1 MGKAKK
7 LSTYEELK
15 KLIGTIDGY
24 RQDIQILDANISS
37 VDDAA
42 AIAKEGGAPEAAQ
55 ALQKQANYLDR
66 KNFIESG
73 IEDKTKELNSN
84 FIKNRSNLEAILGDK
99 TVKPLLDS
107 LVFAYEPKPDKKAG
121 KAYADAAK
129 LHKDVAP
136 MHTVI
141 GQFKSGQLSKNS
153 ETQLFGMMSTKVIS
167 DYAKKYAK
175 KPLFLR
181 ALVSLAG
188 GAVEDNN
195 GKLSVMKDDDG
206 NPAIVS
212 DREGNKQFAYLRYNT
227 MYQEKKKEFYSK
239 VGKDLPGY
247 IAATLPEKQIEG
259 FYRKII
265 QIEEQS
271 KRE

>member
-1 MGKAKK
+1 MAKNK
-7 LSTYEELK
+7 KSSAYEELK
-15 KLIGTIDGY
+15 KLMGTIDGY
-24 RQDIQILDANISS
+24 NQDLETLKANMSS
-37 VDDAA
+37 VDSAA
-42 AIAKEGGAPEAAQ
+42 SIAKEGGAPEAAQ
-55 ALQKQANYLDR
+55 ALQQQANYRDR
-66 KNFIESG
+66 ANFIVAG
-73 IEDKTKELNSN
+73 LEDKTKELNSN
-84 FIKNRSNLEAILGDK
+84 FVKNRANLEAILGDK

-107 LVFAYEPKPDKKAG
+107 LVFMYEPKPDKKAG

-129 LHKDVAP
+129 LHKEVGP
-136 MHTVI
+136 MHAVI
-141 GQFKSGQLSKNS
+141 SQFKSGQLSKNS

-181 ALVSLAG
+181 ALVALAG
-188 GAVEDNN
+188 GAVEENN
-195 GKLSVMKDDDG
+195 GKFSIMKDDDG